1 MENSNMPKQIE
12 KQLVEDYIAEKL
24 QNLGWK
30 FIEAS
35 QLKRESPRDP
45 LLIDNFKEAV
55 LKINK
60 NLNFGDEEI
69 KKVVDE
75 VRLLISGQEG
85 IKNFLHFFKYGIGI
99 EFEKERIVKMVNLF
113 DFENIENNEFIFS
126 RQIHYRGKDL
136 IIPDIILYIN
146 GIPLVDIECKSPT
159 SLRVNWEEGYRQI
172 KEYEKLAPELFK
184 YIQIGIAFA
193 EKVRYFPIVPWQ
205 EDVSVYLWREGEL
218 PEDEA
223 IFNLLRPNA
232 LLDVL
237 RNFLFIREEH
247 GEMTKVI
254 ARYMQYR
261 AANKIYQRVIDNLEG
276 KDTKNKGLV
285 WHWQGS
291 GKTLTMIF
299 AAHKLFFDKQLENPT
314 IFFIIDRR
322 DLENQMNNELSSL
335 RLNFSFEKI
344 GSVRKLKEIISHD
357 NFRGKRG
364 IFLTLIH
371 KFSPEEKF
379 IPEELL
385 TDIHLNQQGISSIL
399 ERKNVIC
406 FLDEVH
412 RSQYG
417 LLAAQMK
424 KVLQNAFFFGF
435 TGTPIAEDERNTYA
449 EFGYP
454 FKEEGYLDKYFI
466 DDSQKDG
473 FTLPL
478 VYQPRLEKLHIKE
491 EELRLFLEK
500 VQSEDITETEK
511 EKIEKSVRQRL
522 NYISVFLENEKRV
535 EVIANDIANHFKE
548 NIDGKF
554 KGMVVTGSRKACILY
569 KKYLDQYLS
578 TEYSEVVM
586 TFNLND
592 KEPIKSFYKKWQER
606 YSGLP
611 DDEHRIKEIV
621 ESFKEKEF
629 PKILIVT
636 DMLITGFD
644 APILQTMYLDK
655 LLKKHKLLQAIARVN
670 RPYKD
675 VKPVGLIIDY
685 VGVLKNINAALR
697 QYYKED
703 TQGIISDFSA
713 LFDTLKEIIGELE
726 KIFSGIEFRFERE
739 YLMKAVDRLRN
750 EEIEQEFIEKYK
762 EARKLFEVL
771 GAYPE
776 KIKFLE
782 KFKWFTAVYE
792 YWLKLTASEIEKEK
806 IEKYFKKTVEIIHQE
821 IEIQN
826 IDKSLPQ
833 VALNIDYLTKLQKS
847 SLSLEEKAVNILFKL
862 EKLVLVDQNRNPI
875 YKTIADQLEEL
886 IKRWKEREIE
896 YKELFNEENKIIDF
910 IEEKEQEREKLKFSP
925 FEFGIFSILDVHLK
939 EENKNKLREFVGEIV
954 NMIKEDLIEN
964 WQENSTLRQNIERKL
979 RSFALKLKKDYKL
992 TYDEFDTFHKELVSF
1007 IKDYAQG

>member
-1 MENSNMPKQIE
+1 MPKQIE
-12 KQLVEDYIAEKL
+12 KQLVEDYAAENL

-30 FIEAS
+30 FVEAS
-35 QLKRESPRDP
+35 ELKRESAREP

-55 LKINK
+55 LRINK
-60 NLNFGDEEI
+60 DLNIGEEEI
-69 KKVVDE
+69 KKVMDE
-75 VRLLISGQEG
+75 VKLLTSGQEG
-85 IKNFLHFFKYGIGI
+85 IKKFLHFLKYGIGVK
-99 EFEKERIVKMVNLF
+99 FEKERIVKIVNLF
-113 DFENIENNEFIFS
+113 DFENIENNEFVFS
-126 RQIHYRGKDL
+126 RQIHHKEKDL

-159 SLRVNWEEGYRQI
+159 SLRVNWEEGYQQI
-172 KEYEKLAPELFK
+172 KKYEELAPELYK
-184 YIQIGIAFA
+184 YVQIGIALA
-193 EKVRYFPIVPWQ
+193 EKARYFPIVPWQ

-223 IFNLLRPNA
+223 IFGLLKPDA
-232 LLDVL
+232 LLDIL

-247 GEMTKVI
+247 GEITKVV

-276 KDTKNKGLV
+276 RDAKNKGLV

-299 AAHKLFFDKQLENPT
+299 AGHKLFFDKRLENPT

-335 RLNFSFEKI
+335 KLNFSFEKI
-344 GSVRKLKEIISHD
+344 GNVRKLKEVISHD
-357 NFRGKRG
+357 NFQGKRG
-364 IFLTLIH
+364 VFLTLIH

-379 IPEELL
+379 VPEELL
-385 TDIHLNQQGISSIL
+385 GDIKSSRQGISSIS
-399 ERKNVIC
+399 ERKNVVC

-454 FKEEGYLDKYFI
+454 LKEEGYLDKYFI

-478 VYQPRLEKLHIKE
+478 VYQPRLEKLHIE
-491 EELRLFLEK
+491 EDELRLFLEK

-511 EKIEKSVRQRL
+511 EKIEKSVRQKL
-522 NYISVFLENEKRV
+522 NYISVFLENEKRIG
-535 EVIANDIANHFKE
+535 EIAKDIADHFKE
-548 NIDGKF
+548 NVDGKF
-554 KGMVVTGSRKACILY
+554 KGMVVSGSRKACVLY
-569 KKYLDQYLS
+569 KKYLDQYLPAN
-578 TEYSEVVM
+578 YSEVVM

-592 KEPIKSFYKKWQER
+592 KEPIKGFYREWEKR

-611 DDEHRIKEIV
+611 DDEHRVGEIV

-644 APILQTMYLDK
+644 APILQTVYLDK
-655 LLKKHKLLQAIARVN
+655 LLKKHRLLQAIARVN

-675 VKPVGLIIDY
+675 VKSVGLIIDY
-685 VGVLKNINAALR
+685 VGVLKNINTALR
-697 QYYKED
+697 QYYKKED
-703 TQGIISDFSA
+703 IQEIIANFPA
-713 LFDTLKEIIGELE
+713 LFETFKEIIGELE

-739 YLMKAVDRLRN
+739 DLMKAIDRLRS
-750 EEIEQEFIEKYK
+750 EEIEQEFMEKYK
-762 EARKLFEVL
+762 EARKLFEIL
-771 GAYPE
+771 GAYPG
-776 KIKFLE
+776 KIEFLE
-782 KFKWFTAVYE
+782 KFRWFTAVYE

-806 IEKYFKKTVEIIHQE
+806 VEKYFQKTVEIIHQE
-821 IEIQN
+821 TGIQKIE
-826 IDKSLPQ
+826 KSLPPITLD
-833 VALNIDYLTKLQKS
+833 VNYLAKIQKS
-847 SLSLEEKAVNILFKL
+847 SLAPEEKAVNMLFTL
-862 EKLVLVDQNRNPI
+862 EKLVLVHQRQNPI

-886 IKRWKEREIE
+886 IRRWKEREIE
-896 YKELFNEENKIIDF
+896 YKELFREESKIIGF
-910 IEEKEQEREKLKFSP
+910 IEEKEQEREELKFSP
-925 FEFGIFSILDVHLK
+925 FEFGILSLLNIHLR
-939 EENKNKLREFVGEIV
+939 EENKSKLREFVGEIISL
-954 NMIKEDLIEN
+954 IKEDLIEN
-964 WQENSTLRQNIERKL
+964 WQENPMLKQNIERKL
-979 RSFALKLKKDYKL
+979 RSFALKLKKDYGL
-992 TYDEFDTFHKELVSF
+992 TYDEFDTLHKELVAF
-1007 IKDYAQG
+1007 INDYARG

>member
-1 MENSNMPKQIE
+1 MPKQIE

-24 QNLGWK
+24 QSLGWK
-30 FIEAS
+30 FIESS
-35 QLKRESPRDP
+35 QLKRESSRDP

-75 VRLLISGQEG
+75 VRLLTSGQEG
-85 IKNFLHFFKYGIGI
+85 IKNFLHFLKYGIGI
-99 EFEKERIVKMVNLF
+99 EFEKERIVKIVNLF
-113 DFENIENNEFIFS
+113 DFENIENNEFVFS
-126 RQIHYRGKDL
+126 RQIHHKEKDL

-159 SLRVNWEEGYRQI
+159 SLRVSWEEGYRQI
-172 KEYEKLAPELFK
+172 KKYEELAPELYK
-184 YIQIGIAFA
+184 YLQIGIAFA

-205 EDVSVYLWREGEL
+205 KDVSVYLWRDGGL

-223 IFNLLRPNA
+223 IFNFLKPDA
-232 LLDVL
+232 LLDIL

-247 GEMTKVI
+247 REMTKVI

-833 VALNIDYLTKLQKS
+833 VALNIDYLTKIQKS

>member
-1 MENSNMPKQIE
+1 MPKQIE
-12 KQLVEDYIAEKL
+12 KQLVENYAAEKL
-24 QNLGWK
+24 QGLGWK
-30 FIEAS
+30 FVEAS
-35 QLKRESPRDP
+35 QLKRESAREP
-45 LLIDNFKEAV
+45 LLIDNFKEAI

-60 NLNFGDEEI
+60 DLNISDEEI
-69 KKVVDE
+69 KKVIDE
-75 VRLLISGQEG
+75 VRLLTSGQEG
-85 IKNFLHFFKYGIGI
+85 IKKFLHFLKYGIGVK
-99 EFEKERIVKMVNLF
+99 FEKERIVKIVNLF
-113 DFENIENNEFIFS
+113 DFENIENNEFVFS
-126 RQIHYRGKDL
+126 KQIRHKEKDL
-136 IIPDIILYIN
+136 IIPDIILYVN

-159 SLRVNWEEGYRQI
+159 SLRVSWEEGYQQI
-172 KEYEKLAPELFK
+172 KKYEKLTPELYK
-184 YIQIGIAFA
+184 YIQIGIALA
-193 EKVRYFPIVPWQ
+193 EKARYFPVVPWQ
-205 EDVSVYLWREGEL
+205 ENVSVYLWREGEL

-223 IFNLLRPNA
+223 IFGLLKPDV
-232 LLDVL
+232 LLDIL

-261 AANKIYQRVIDNLEG
+261 AANKIYQRVIDNLKG
-276 KDTKNKGLV
+276 RDAKNKGLV

-299 AAHKLFFDKQLENPT
+299 AGHKLFFDKRLENPT

-344 GSVRKLKEIISHD
+344 GSVRKLKEVISHD

-364 IFLTLIH
+364 VFLTLIH

-379 IPEELL
+379 VPEELL
-385 TDIHLNQQGISSIL
+385 SNIQLSQQGISLIS
-399 ERKNVIC
+399 ERKNVVC

-435 TGTPIAEDERNTYA
+435 TGTPIAEDERNTYT

-454 FKEEGYLDKYFI
+454 LKEEGYLDKYFI

-491 EELRLFLEK
+491 DELRLFLER

-511 EKIEKSVRQRL
+511 EKIEKSVRQKL

-535 EVIANDIANHFKE
+535 RKIAKDIADHFKE
-548 NIDGKF
+548 NVDGKF
-554 KGMVVTGSRKACILY
+554 KGMVVSGSRKACVLY
-569 KKYLDQYLS
+569 KKYLDQYLPAN
-578 TEYSEVVM
+578 YSEVVM

-592 KEPIKSFYKKWQER
+592 KEPIKDFYKEWGKR

-611 DDEHRIKEIV
+611 DDEHRTREIV

-655 LLKKHKLLQAIARVN
+655 LLKKHRLLQAIARVN

-703 TQGIISDFSA
+703 TQGIIANFPA
-713 LFDTLKEIIGELE
+713 LFETFKEITGELE
-726 KIFSGIEFRFERE
+726 KIFSGIEFSFERE
-739 YLMKAVDRLRN
+739 NLMKAVDRLRS
-750 EEIEQEFIEKYK
+750 EEIEQEFMEKYK
-762 EARKLFEVL
+762 EARKLFEIL
-771 GAYPE
+771 GAYPR
-776 KIKFLE
+776 KIEFLE

-792 YWLKLTASEIEKEK
+792 YWLKLTISETEKEK
-806 IEKYFKKTVEIIHQE
+806 VEKYFQKTVEIIHQE
-821 IEIQN
+821 TEIQE
-826 IDKSLPQ
+826 IEKSLPQ
-833 VALNIDYLTKLQKS
+833 VSLDINYLAKIQKS
-847 SLSLEEKAVNILFKL
+847 SLSSEEKAVNMLFAL
-862 EKLVLVDQNRNPI
+862 EKLVLVHQRQNPI

-886 IKRWKEREIE
+886 IRKWKEREIE
-896 YKELFNEENKIIDF
+896 YKELFKEESKIIDF
-910 IEEKEQEREKLKFSP
+910 IEKKEQEREELKFSP
-925 FEFGIFSILDVHLK
+925 FEFGMLSLLNIHLK
-939 EENKNKLREFVGEIV
+939 EENKSKLREFVGEIISL
-954 NMIKEDLIEN
+954 IKEDLIEN
-964 WQENSTLRQNIERKL
+964 WQKNPMLKQNIERKL
-979 RSFALKLKKDYKL
+979 RTFALKLKKDYRL
-992 TYDEFDTFHKELVSF
+992 TYDEFDTLHKELVSF
-1007 IKDYAQG
+1007 IKDYAER

>member
-1 MENSNMPKQIE
+1 MPKQIE
-12 KQLVEDYIAEKL
+12 KQLVENYAAEKL
-24 QNLGWK
+24 QDLGWK
-30 FIEAS
+30 FVEAS
-35 QLKRESPRDP
+35 QLKRESAREP
-45 LLIDNFKEAV
+45 LLIHNFKEAI

-60 NLNFGDEEI
+60 DLNIGDEEI
-69 KKVVDE
+69 KKVIDE
-75 VRLLISGQEG
+75 VRLLASGQEG
-85 IKNFLHFFKYGIGI
+85 IKKFLHFFKYGIGVK
-99 EFEKERIVKMVNLF
+99 FEKERIVKIVNLF
-113 DFENIENNEFIFS
+113 DFENIKNNEFVFS
-126 RQIHYRGKDL
+126 KQIRHKEKDL

-159 SLRVNWEEGYRQI
+159 NLRVSWEEGCRQI
-172 KEYEKLAPELFK
+172 KEYEKLAPELYK
-184 YIQIGIAFA
+184 YIQIGIALA
-193 EKVRYFPIVPWQ
+193 EKARYFPIVPWQ

-223 IFNLLRPNA
+223 IFGLLKPDA
-232 LLDVL
+232 LLDIL

-247 GEMTKVI
+247 GEITKVI

-261 AANKIYQRVIDNLEG
+261 AANKIYQRVIDNLESR
-276 KDTKNKGLV
+276 DVKNKGLV

-299 AAHKLFFDKQLENPT
+299 AGHKLFFDKRLEKPT

-344 GSVRKLKEIISHD
+344 GNVRKLKEIISHD

-364 IFLTLIH
+364 VFLTLIH

-379 IPEELL
+379 VPEELL
-385 TDIHLNQQGISSIL
+385 SNIQLSQQGISLIS
-399 ERKNVIC
+399 ERKNVVC

-454 FKEEGYLDKYFI
+454 LKEEGYLDKYFI

-478 VYQPRLEKLHIKE
+478 VYQPRLEKSYVKE
-491 EELRLFLEK
+491 DELRLFLER

-511 EKIEKSVRQRL
+511 EKIEKSVRQKL

-535 EVIANDIANHFKE
+535 KEIAKDIADHFKE
-548 NIDGKF
+548 NVDGKF
-554 KGMVVTGSRKACILY
+554 KGMVVSGNRKACVLY
-569 KKYLDQYLS
+569 KKYLDQYLPAN
-578 TEYSEVVM
+578 YSEVVM

-592 KEPIKSFYKKWQER
+592 KEPIKDFYKKWRKR

-611 DDEHRIKEIV
+611 DDEHRTREIV

-655 LLKKHKLLQAIARVN
+655 LLKKHRLLQAIARVN

-703 TQGIISDFSA
+703 TQGIIANFPA
-713 LFDTLKEIIGELE
+713 LFETFKEITGELE

-739 YLMKAVDRLRN
+739 NLMKAVDKLRS
-750 EEIEQEFIEKYK
+750 EEIEQEFMEKYK
-762 EARKLFEVL
+762 EVRKLFEVL
-771 GAYPE
+771 GAYPG
-776 KIKFLE
+776 KIEFLE

-792 YWLKLTASEIEKEK
+792 YWLKLTISETEKEK
-806 IEKYFKKTVEIIHQE
+806 VEKYFQKTVEIIHQE
-821 IEIQN
+821 TEIQE
-826 IDKSLPQ
+826 IEKSLPQ
-833 VALNIDYLTKLQKS
+833 VSLDVNYLAKIQKS
-847 SLSLEEKAVNILFKL
+847 SLSPEEKAVNMLFTL
-862 EKLVLVDQNRNPI
+862 EKLVLIHQRQNPI
-875 YKTIADQLEEL
+875 YKTIADRLEEL
-886 IKRWKEREIE
+886 IRRWKERKIE
-896 YKELFNEENKIIDF
+896 YKELFKEESKIIGF
-910 IEEKEQEREKLKFSP
+910 IEKKEQEREELKFSP
-925 FEFGIFSILDVHLK
+925 FEFGMLSLLNIHLK
-939 EENKNKLREFVGEIV
+939 EENKSKLREFVGGIISL
-954 NMIKEDLIEN
+954 IKEDLIEN
-964 WQENSTLRQNIERKL
+964 WQENPMLKQNIERKL
-979 RSFALKLKKDYKL
+979 RSFALRLKKDYRL
-992 TYDEFDTFHKELVSF
+992 TYDEFDTLHKELVAF
-1007 IKDYAQG
+1007 INDYAEG